1 MTLHDAKKQLA
12 LTLCHDVKK
21 QLALALC
28 KARTDVK
35 LIRQYEPAYML
46 SEARFRRL
54 VACEAPQI
62 FELSADDELLSCI
75 IQSEMQNAVKN
86 AYAALVSEFN

>member
-1 MTLHDAKKQLA
+1 MNLHDA
-12 LTLCHDVKK
+12 KK

-35 LIRQYEPAYML
+35 LIRQYEPTYML

-62 FELSADDELLSCI
+62 FEISADDEPFSCFI
-75 IQSEMQNAVKN
+75 
-86 AYAALVSEFN
+86 

>member
-1 MTLHDAKKQLA
+1 MTIHDA
-12 LTLCHDVKK
+12 KK

-35 LIRQYEPAYML
+35 LIRQYEPTYML

-54 VACEAPQI
+54 AAREASQI
-62 FELSADDELLSCI
+62 PDVSADDEPLSRFMRI
-75 IQSEMQNAVKN
+75 ELQHAIKN
-86 AYAALVSEFN
+86 AYAVLVSEFN

>member
-1 MTLHDAKKQLA
+1 MTIHDA
-12 LTLCHDVKK
+12 KK

-35 LIRQYEPAYML
+35 LIRQYEPTYML
-46 SEARFRRL
+46 SEVRFRRL

-62 FELSADDELLSCI
+62 FEISADDEPLSCFMR
-75 IQSEMQNAVKN
+75 SEMQSAIKN
-86 AYAALVSEFN
+86 AYAVLVSEFN

>member
-1 MTLHDAKKQLA
+1 MTIHDA
-12 LTLCHDVKK
+12 KK

-35 LIRQYEPAYML
+35 LIRQYEPTYML
-46 SEARFRRL
+46 SEARFQRL

-62 FELSADDELLSCI
+62 LEISTDDETLSCLMR
-75 IQSEMQNAVKN
+75 SEMQYAIKN
-86 AYAALVSEFN
+86 AYAVLVIEFN

>member
-1 MTLHDAKKQLA
+1 MTIHDA
-12 LTLCHDVKK
+12 KK

-35 LIRQYEPAYML
+35 LIRQYEPTYML
-46 SEARFRRL
+46 SEARFQRL

-62 FELSADDELLSCI
+62 LEISTDDETFNCCMR
-75 IQSEMQNAVKN
+75 SEMQYAIKN

>member
-1 MTLHDAKKQLA
+1 MTIHDA
-12 LTLCHDVKK
+12 KK

-28 KARTDVK
+28 KARTDIK
-35 LIRQYEPAYML
+35 LIRQYEPTYML
-46 SEARFRRL
+46 SESRFRRL

-62 FELSADDELLSCI
+62 FEISADDEPLSCFMR
-75 IQSEMQNAVKN
+75 SETQYAIKN

>member
-1 MTLHDAKKQLA
+1 MNLHDA
-12 LTLCHDVKK
+12 KK

-35 LIRQYEPAYML
+35 LIRQYEPTYML

-62 FELSADDELLSCI
+62 FEISADDEPLSCFLR
-75 IQSEMQNAVKN
+75 SEMQYAVKN
-86 AYAALVSEFN
+86 AYAVLVSEFN

>member
-12 LTLCHDVKK
+12 LALCHDVKK

-46 SEARFRRL
+46 SEARFQRL

-62 FELSADDELLSCI
+62 FEVSAEDEILSCI
-75 IQSEMQNAVKN
+75 MRDEMQNAVKN
-86 AYAALVSEFN
+86 AYAALVREFN